1 VGGGRRGLEMAA
13 TFVGLG
19 ARKIERV
26 LHANVSEM

>member
-1 VGGGRRGLEMAA
+1 LEMAA